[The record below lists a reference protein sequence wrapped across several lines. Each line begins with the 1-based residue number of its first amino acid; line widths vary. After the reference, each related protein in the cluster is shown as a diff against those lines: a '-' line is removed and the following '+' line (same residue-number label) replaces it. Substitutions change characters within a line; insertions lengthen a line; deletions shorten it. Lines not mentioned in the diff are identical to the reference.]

1 MLMPVLNSPDDV
13 MHGRPPLATS
23 HSDPNYPG
31 FKFGISDEN
40 RSDWLALMHAHNTQ
54 HAAKVWEVPD
64 DLNAVHKQ
72 AVPLESKASPALR
85 SSTKKQ
91 NAAKAVT
98 DTAAKPAAAA
108 AADASAQK
116 GKRASSTS
124 STSSN
129 GVEDQDGFLGFPSV
143 KLDFTD
149 DFKAMVYE
157 GIPHELRRQLWARC
171 SGAPMNAATTRL
183 RYHEIVVAAK
193 NELNTPAVVGQI
205 EKCECHCLLGC
216 C

>member
-1 MLMPVLNSPDDV
+1 MIGGLGCAPSPQYTVARFCMQSAVQCMLMPVLNSPDDV

-108 AADASAQK
+108 AAAATAAAAAAAADASAQK

-129 GVEDQDGFLGFPSV
+129 GGRSRRLSRVS
-143 KLDFTD
+143 KR
-149 DFKAMVYE
+149 KA
-157 GIPHELRRQLWARC
+157 
-171 SGAPMNAATTRL
+171 
-183 RYHEIVVAAK
+183 
-193 NELNTPAVVGQI
+193 
-205 EKCECHCLLGC
+205 
-216 C
+216 